1 MKLSSVRALPW
12 LLPPR
17 ATADKLGRITLMVP
31 PTVIRGST
39 AAGGVRIFQL
49 KRRNV
54 TSGSMEKHFD
64 RQPKV
69 SDYLLTM
76 SSVKKTLPRHLPA
89 AERRAVTVAAVIALA
104 AQQNPQEITTTAIA
118 DRMSLTQAAL
128 FRHFPTKEALWQ
140 AVMEWVTETLLARI
154 DEAAQAAASP
164 LAALEAVFM
173 AHIDFVA
180 RHPGVPRILL
190 GELQRAEATPAKRAV
205 QTLLKQY
212 GLRLHALVEQG
223 IAQGELDRE
232 VDPAAA
238 AALFIG
244 SIQGLVMQ
252 ALLAGKV
259 QLIRAAAPGAFAI
272 FARGVRRV
280 P

>member
-1 MKLSSVRALPW
+1 
-12 LLPPR
+12 
-17 ATADKLGRITLMVP
+17 
-31 PTVIRGST
+31 
-39 AAGGVRIFQL
+39 
-49 KRRNV
+49 
-54 TSGSMEKHFD
+54 
-64 RQPKV
+64 
-69 SDYLLTM
+69 
-76 SSVKKTLPRHLPA
+76 
-89 AERRAVTVAAVIALA
+89 VIALA
-104 AQQNPQEITTTAIA
+104 AEQNPQEITTTVIA
-118 DRMSLTQAAL
+118 DRMSLTQGAL
-128 FRHFPTKEALWQ
+128 FRHFPTKEDLWL
-140 AVMEWVTETLLARI
+140 AVLAWVAETLLARI
-154 DEAAQAAASP
+154 GEAAQAAASP

-212 GLRLHALVEQG
+212 GLRLHALIKQG
-223 IAQGELDRE
+223 IVQGELDRD
-232 VDPAAA
+232 VDPTAA